1 MPPRQADPMPE
12 HVVPM
17 LARLST
23 LPPDEEHYG
32 FEIKWDGVR
41 AVAYIEDGTTRLES
55 RNLNDVTRQYPEA
68 AAVGTAFAGAGRS
81 AVLDGEVVAFDEHG
95 KPSFER
101 LQGRMHLTGAAAIGA
116 RTRSTPIV
124 YMVFD
129 LLYLDGE
136 DMMRL
141 PYTERR
147 QRLEVLDLNGPSWRT
162 PAYHPGDGTALLQA
176 SAQQGLE
183 GIVAKRLDSPYE
195 PARRGGAWLKIK
207 NTRRQELVIGGWLPG
222 EGRRQGRI
230 GALLVGYYDHEPET
244 GPELRFAGKVGT
256 GFDAKELDMLEKLLA
271 TKRRDTSPFSGA
283 KQPGKGAQFVEPD
296 LVAEIEFNEWT
307 RANMLRHPSYKGLRE
322 DKPALSVVLEKPAPP
337 PAS

>member
-1 MPPRQADPMPE
+1 MPRTDPMPE

-23 LPPDEEHYG
+23 LPPDEDAYG
-32 FEIKWDGVR
+32 YEIKWDGVR
-41 AVAYIEDGTTRLES
+41 AVAYIKNGTTRLES

-68 AAVGTAFAGAGRS
+68 AAVGSAFGDDRT
-81 AVLDGEVVAFDEHG
+81 AVLDGEVVAFDEQG

-101 LQGRMHLTGAAAIGA
+101 LQSRMHLTGAAAIDA

-129 LLYLDGE
+129 LLYLDGH
-136 DMMRL
+136 DLMRL

-147 QRLEVLDLNGPSWRT
+147 AQLEGLALEGPSWRT
-162 PAYHPGDGTALLQA
+162 PAYHPGEGQALLNA

-230 GALLVGYYDHEPET
+230 GALLVGYYDHEPPT
-244 GPELRFAGKVGT
+244 GPELRYAGKVGT
-256 GFDAKELDMLEKLLA
+256 GFDAKELDKLEKLLA
-271 TKRRDTSPFSGA
+271 KRRRPTSPFKGP

-307 RANMLRHPSYKGLRE
+307 RQNMLRHPSYKGLRE
-322 DKPALSVVLEKPAPP
+322 DKPPLSVVLEKPEPP
-337 PAS
+337 PAG

>member
-1 MPPRQADPMPE
+1 MPE
-12 HVVPM
+12 HLVPM

-23 LPPDEEHYG
+23 LPPDDERWGY
-32 FEIKWDGVR
+32 EIKWDGVR
-41 AVAYIEDGTTRLES
+41 AVAYAAPGQPIRLES

-68 AAVGTAFAGAGRS
+68 AAIAGALKKRS

-95 KPSFER
+95 RPSFER
-101 LQGRMHLTGAAAIGA
+101 LQGRMHLTGEAAIGA
-116 RTRSTPIV
+116 RTRSTPIA
-124 YMVFD
+124 YCVFD

-136 DMMRL
+136 NLMRL

-147 QRLEVLDLNGPSWRT
+147 ARLEALDLNGPSWRT
-162 PAYHPGDGTALLQA
+162 PAYHEGQGGALLEA

-195 PARRGGAWLKIK
+195 PGKRNGSWLKIK

-230 GALLVGYYDHEPET
+230 GALLMGYYDHEPPT
-244 GPELRFAGKVGT
+244 PELRFAGKVGT
-256 GFDAKELDMLEKLLA
+256 GFDAKELDMLEQVLA
-271 TKRRDTSPFSGA
+271 ARRRPTSPFSGP
-283 KQPGKGAQFVEPD
+283 KQPGKGALYVEPD

-307 RANMLRHPSYKGLRE
+307 RQNMLRHPSYKGLRE
-322 DKPALSVVLEKPAPP
+322 DKRALDVVLERPEPP
-337 PAS
+337 PEG